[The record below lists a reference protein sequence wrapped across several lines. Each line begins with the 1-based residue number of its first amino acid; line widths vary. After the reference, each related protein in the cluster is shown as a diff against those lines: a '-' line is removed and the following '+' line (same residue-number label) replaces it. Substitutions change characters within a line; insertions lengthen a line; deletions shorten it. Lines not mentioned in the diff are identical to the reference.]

1 MTRRVVV
8 FALAA
13 LLLAA
18 CGSISNAQKAA
29 AWIQQSSFTSSK
41 ATLLK
46 DATNASS
53 ALSNVR
59 LSTNSLHTVC
69 GVLLVDVE
77 AANSALPTPDQQ
89 ASSLLSK
96 AYNAMG
102 DGANTCYKAGTST
115 ALRSRAKAYLQ
126 LGATNLALGAVR
138 LRVAE
143 GKSP

>member
-8 FALAA
+8 VALAA

-18 CGSISNAQKAA
+18 CGSISNTKKVTT
-29 AWIQQSSFTSSK
+29 WVEQSSFTSSK
-41 ATLLK
+41 TTLLN
-46 DATNASS
+46 DAKNASN
-53 ALSNVR
+53 ALSN
-59 LSTNSLHTVC
+59 LSLSANSLHTVC
-69 GVLLVDVE
+69 GVLLVNAE

-89 ASSLLSK
+89 ATSLLSK

-102 DGANTCYKAGTST
+102 DGANTCYKADSNT
-115 ALRSRAKAYLQ
+115 AVRSRAKAYLQ
-126 LGATNLALGAVR
+126 QGATDLALGAVR